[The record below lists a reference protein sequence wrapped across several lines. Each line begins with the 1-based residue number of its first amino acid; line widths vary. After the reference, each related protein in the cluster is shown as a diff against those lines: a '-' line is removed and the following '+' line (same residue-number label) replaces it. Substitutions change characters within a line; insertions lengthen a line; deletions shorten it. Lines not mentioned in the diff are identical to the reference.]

1 MHRIQNIQYRAI
13 LIGQLGQTPPLAVEH
28 VLVMGGQRGFDEVD
42 SLGEY
47 SVSLRL

>member
-1 MHRIQNIQYRAI
+1 MQRIQNTQYRAV

-28 VLVMGGQRGFDEVD
+28 VLVMGRQCGFDEVD
-42 SLGEY
+42 CLGEY